1 MSTYIQKKEVGNTGE
16 KTSKKDRERE
26 KNSKKISV
34 QKILEVEKSIWKG
47 RIRKNTHQEAM
58 EPCDRAERRICAKK
72 KKSIFAIK
80 REKKGDT
87 SICKE
92 LTTKRI
98 YLAIKITIDLTS
110 AFIAKKNGTRLLCKL
125 MDSKEQVPLT
135 SNYKYPR
142 WSRKEDIHKT

>member
-1 MSTYIQKKEVGNTGE
+1 
-16 KTSKKDRERE
+16 
-26 KNSKKISV
+26 
-34 QKILEVEKSIWKG
+34 
-47 RIRKNTHQEAM
+47 M

-72 KKSIFAIK
+72 EKSIFAVK

-125 MDSKEQVPLT
+125 MDSKE
-135 SNYKYPR
+135 
-142 WSRKEDIHKT
+142 